1 VNVLILGSGVIGV
14 TNAWYLARSGHQ
26 VTVIERQSDVALETS
41 FANAGQISPG
51 YSAPW
56 AAPGVPIKAMKWLL
70 QDLSPL
76 RINPTSDIKLY
87 AWMTRLLLNCNAKSY
102 RINKERM
109 LRIAQYSRDSLQIL
123 SKELSLD
130 YDQGSQGTLQ
140 IFRHEKQML
149 LAQNDIKILDECD
162 INYQLLNSDECIDY
176 EPALSSMG
184 NKLIGGLRL
193 PEDETGDCYRFTQ
206 SLAQKCKSVGV
217 RFMFEHEIL
226 SLETKKGNITKVNT
240 NKGNFS
246 ADAYVMALGSYSAS
260 LLKTLSINLPVYPV
274 KGYSLTAPIKN
285 AAISP
290 ISTVMDETYKVAVT
304 RFNNRIRVGG
314 TAELT
319 GFNLDLPFSRHEN
332 LNFVINDLFPDSV
345 DMSQAQYWTG
355 LRPMTP
361 DGTPILGACSIK
373 NLYINTGHGTL
384 GWTMAVGSA
393 RYVTDIINGTKPE
406 INTEGLSLARYG

>member
-1 VNVLILGSGVIGV
+1 
-14 TNAWYLARSGHQ
+14 
-26 VTVIERQSDVALETS
+26 
-41 FANAGQISPG
+41 
-51 YSAPW
+51 
-56 AAPGVPIKAMKWLL
+56 
-70 QDLSPL
+70 
-76 RINPTSDIKLY
+76 
-87 AWMTRLLLNCNAKSY
+87 
-102 RINKERM
+102 
-109 LRIAQYSRDSLQIL
+109 
-123 SKELSLD
+123 
-130 YDQGSQGTLQ
+130 
-140 IFRHEKQML
+140 
-149 LAQNDIKILDECD
+149 
-162 INYQLLNSDECIDY
+162 
-176 EPALSSMG
+176 
-184 NKLIGGLRL
+184 
-193 PEDETGDCYRFTQ
+193 
-206 SLAQKCKSVGV
+206 
-217 RFMFEHEIL
+217 
-226 SLETKKGNITKVNT
+226 
-240 NKGNFS
+240 
-246 ADAYVMALGSYSAS
+246 MALGSYSAS
-260 LLKTLSINLPVYPV
+260 LLKTLRINLPVYPV

-319 GFNLDLPFSRHEN
+319 GFNLDLPLSRHEN